1 MAAPASIATLTYA
14 VRIPVVLKYLGEL
27 ALVLA
32 ALALVPALAG
42 LYYREPGIAASYL
55 AVAMG
60 LAAFGWPC
68 AHRKD
73 PARVQTNEALVVTA
87 LAYLLGSFAMAFPI
101 MAAGV
106 HIEDALFEAVSGIT
120 TTGLTLIANVESLP
134 RTVLFGRAWLQWFGG
149 LGIVVLSI
157 ALLLGNDVAA
167 RHLVEPAEA
176 GEHLATTTRAF
187 ARRIAVVYI
196 VLTLLAIALL
206 AALGLSASDAVN
218 YALAA
223 ISTGSFAPQ
232 NAGVAA
238 IASGTARTAVV
249 AIGLFGAVSLPLY
262 FALVRR
268 DWRRI
273 ASDPEMRALGAAL
286 IAGFAA
292 LAAIAF
298 VRDGDGAAAEL
309 PGLALLTV
317 SAQTT
322 TGFAPI
328 PLATL
333 DSASKLVLIVAMT
346 VGGAVGST
354 AGGIKL
360 LRAVLVLRLLQ
371 LLLRRLS
378 MPSRAVAELRVGG
391 RKVESDEALRALAL
405 VLLFLIAALASWL
418 PFLAAGYAPMDAL
431 FEVVSALATAGLS
444 TGISSPGLAGGL
456 TAVLAADMLF
466 GRVELVAMLI
476 LFYPATWFARRSS
489 ES

>member
-1 MAAPASIATLTYA
+1 MAVPASIASLIYA

-32 ALALVPALAG
+32 ALALMPAVAG
-42 LYYREPGIAASYL
+42 LYYREFAIAASYL
-55 AVAMG
+55 AVAVA

-68 AHRKD
+68 ARLSE
-73 PARVQTNEALVVTA
+73 PARIQVNEALVVTA
-87 LAYLLGSFAMAFPI
+87 AAYLLGSLAMCVPMI
-101 MAAGV
+101 AAGIRV
-106 HIEDALFEAVSGIT
+106 EQALFEAVSGIT
-120 TTGLTLIANVESLP
+120 TTGLSTIANVEALP
-134 RTVLFGRAWLQWFGG
+134 RTLLFGRAWLQWFGG

-167 RHLVEPAEA
+167 RQLVDPAEP
-176 GEHLATTTRAF
+176 GEQLATTTRAF

-196 VLTLLAIALL
+196 ALTLLAIAGL
-206 AALGLSASDAVN
+206 AALGLTASGAVN

-223 ISTGSFAPQ
+223 ISTGGFAPQ
-232 NAGVAA
+232 NASVAA
-238 IASGTARTAVV
+238 VGSGAARAAIV
-249 AIGLFGAVSLPLY
+249 AIGLLGAISLPLY
-262 FALVRR
+262 FALARG
-268 DWRRI
+268 DWRRF
-273 ASDPEMRALGAAL
+273 AFDAETRALGVVL

-292 LAAIAF
+292 LAFIAF
-298 VRDGDGAAAEL
+298 ARDAHGAAADL

-322 TGFAPI
+322 TGFAPFPI
-328 PLATL
+328 VTL
-333 DSASKLVLIVAMT
+333 DAASKLVLLVAMS

-360 LRAVLVLRLLQ
+360 LRAILVFRLLQ

-391 RKVESDEALRALAL
+391 RKVEPDEALRALL
-405 VLLFLIAALASWL
+405 FVLLFLVAALASWM
-418 PFLAAGYAPMDAL
+418 PFLAAGYSPMDSL
-431 FEVVSALATAGLS
+431 FEVVSALGTVGLS
-444 TGISSPGLAGGL
+444 TGISSSELAPGLK
-456 TAVLAADMLF
+456 AVLAADMLF

-476 LFYPATWFARRSS
+476 LFYPPTWFARRSS

>member
-14 VRIPVVLKYLGEL
+14 VRIPVVLKYVGEL

-42 LYYREPGIAASYL
+42 VYYREPVIAAVYVG
-55 AVAMG
+55 VAAA
-60 LAAFGWPC
+60 LAAFGWTC
-68 AHRKD
+68 ARGAE
-73 PARVQTNEALVVTA
+73 PARIHVNEALVLIA
-87 LAYLLGSFAMAFPI
+87 AAYLLGSVAMSFPI
-101 MAAGV
+101 LAGGMRF
-106 HIEDALFEAVSGIT
+106 EDALFEAISGIT
-120 TTGLTLIANVESLP
+120 TTGLSTIADVEGLP
-134 RTVLFGRAWLQWFGG
+134 RTLLFGRAWLQWFGG

-157 ALLLGNDVAA
+157 ALLLGNDVAS
-167 RHLVEPAEA
+167 RQLVEPAEP

-187 ARRIAVVYI
+187 ARRVAVVYV
-196 VLTLLAIALL
+196 VLTLLAIAVL
-206 AALGLSASDAVN
+206 AALGLGASDAVN

-223 ISTGSFAPQ
+223 VSTGGFAPHS
-232 NAGVAA
+232 ASVAA
-238 IASGTARTAVV
+238 IASGPARAAIV
-249 AIGLFGAVSLPLY
+249 AIGLFGAISLPLY
-262 FALVRR
+262 FVLARR

-273 ASDPEMRALGAAL
+273 ASDPETRALGLAL
-286 IAGFAA
+286 LAGFAV

-298 VRDGDGAAAEL
+298 ARDGGSAAARL

-322 TGFAPI
+322 TGFAPF
-328 PLATL
+328 PVATL
-333 DSASKLVLIVAMT
+333 DPASMLVLVVMMS

-360 LRAVLVLRLLQ
+360 LRAMLVFRLLQ

-391 RKVESDEALRALAL
+391 RRVEPDEALRALVF
-405 VLLFLIAALASWL
+405 VLLFLFAILISWL
-418 PFLAAGYAPMDAL
+418 VFLVAGYAPMDSL
-431 FEVVSALATAGLS
+431 FEVVSALGTVGLS
-444 TGISSPGLAGGL
+444 TGISSPALPAGLK
-456 TAVLAADMLF
+456 AVLAADMLL

-476 LFYPATWFARRSS
+476 LFYPPTWFARRSS

>member
-42 LYYREPGIAASYL
+42 LYFREPGVALRYL
-55 AVAMG
+55 AVAIA
-60 LAAFGWPC
+60 LTAFGWPC
-68 AHRKD
+68 ARRTE
-73 PARVQTNEALVVTA
+73 PAHIQVNEALVVSA
-87 LAYLLGSFAMAFPI
+87 AAYLLGSLAMCFP
-101 MAAGV
+101 MLAGGMR
-106 HIEDALFEAVSGIT
+106 IEDALFEAVSGIT
-120 TTGLTLIANVESLP
+120 TTGLSTIVDVERLP
-134 RTVLFGRAWLQWFGG
+134 RTLLFGRAWLQWFGG
-149 LGIVVLSI
+149 FGIVVLSV

-167 RHLVEPAEA
+167 RHLVDPAEA

-187 ARRIAVVYI
+187 ARRVGVVYM
-196 VLTLLAIALL
+196 VLTLLAIAIL
-206 AALGLSASDAVN
+206 AGLGLSAAEAVN

-223 ISTGSFAPQ
+223 ISTGGFAPHSVS
-232 NAGVAA
+232 VAA
-238 IASGTARTAVV
+238 IASGPARAAIV
-249 AIGLFGAVSLPLY
+249 AIGLFGAISLPLY
-262 FALVRR
+262 FALARR
-268 DWRRI
+268 DWRRV
-273 ASDPEMRALGAAL
+273 ASDPELRALGAAL

-298 VRDGDGAAAEL
+298 VREGDGAAGAL

-322 TGFAPI
+322 TGFAPV
-328 PLATL
+328 PVAAL
-333 DSASKLVLIVAMT
+333 DSASKLVLVVAMT

-378 MPSRAVAELRVGG
+378 MPSRAVAGLHLGG
-391 RKVESDEALRALAL
+391 RKVESEDALRALL
-405 VLLFLIAALASWL
+405 FVLLFLVVALASWL

-431 FEVVSALATAGLS
+431 FEVVSALGTVGLS
-444 TGISSPGLAGGL
+444 TGISSPALPAGLKG
-456 TAVLAADMLF
+456 VLAADMLL

-476 LFYPATWFARRSS
+476 LFYPATWFARRTS

>member
-55 AVAMG
+55 AVAVA

-68 AHRKD
+68 ARRTE
-73 PARVQTNEALVVTA
+73 PAHIQVNEALVVTA
-87 LAYLLGSFAMAFPI
+87 AAYLLGSFAMAFPI

-120 TTGLTLIANVESLP
+120 TTGLSMITDVERLP

-206 AALGLSASDAVN
+206 AALGLRASEAVN

-238 IASGTARTAVV
+238 VGSAGARVAII
-249 AIGLFGAVSLPLY
+249 AIGLFGAISLPLY
-262 FALVRR
+262 FALARG
-268 DWRRI
+268 DWRRV
-273 ASDPEMRALGAAL
+273 ASDPETRVLGVALV
-286 IAGFAA
+286 AGFAA
-292 LAAIAF
+292 LAFIAF
-298 VRDGDGAAAEL
+298 LRDAAGAVAEL

-328 PLATL
+328 PVATL
-333 DSASKLVLIVAMT
+333 DPASKLVLMVAMT

-360 LRAVLVLRLLQ
+360 LRAILVLRLLQ

-378 MPSRAVAELRVGG
+378 MPRRAVAELRVGG
-391 RKVESDEALRALAL
+391 RKVEADEALRALL
-405 VLLFLIAALASWL
+405 FVLLFLVAALVSWM
-418 PFLAAGYAPMDAL
+418 PFLVAGYAPMDAL

-444 TGISSPGLAGGL
+444 TVISAPGLATGL
-456 TAVLAADMLF
+456 KGVLAADMLF

-476 LFYPATWFARRSS
+476 LLYPATWFARRSS

>member
-1 MAAPASIATLTYA
+1 MVAPASIATLVHA

-42 LYYREPGIAASYL
+42 LYYGEPLIAAAYL
-55 AVAMG
+55 AVAAA

-68 AHRKD
+68 ARGAE
-73 PARVQTNEALVVTA
+73 PARIQVNEALVVIA
-87 LAYLLGSFAMAFPI
+87 AAYLLASLAMCLP
-101 MAAGV
+101 MAAGGLRL
-106 HIEDALFEAVSGIT
+106 EDALFEAVSGIT
-120 TTGLTLIANVESLP
+120 TTGLSTIADVERLP
-134 RTVLFGRAWLQWFGG
+134 RSLLFGRAWLQWFGG

-157 ALLLGNDVAA
+157 ALLLGNDVAS
-167 RHLVEPAEA
+167 RQLVDPTEA
-176 GEHLATTTRAF
+176 GEHLATTTRAY
-187 ARRIAVVYI
+187 ARRVAVVYA
-196 VLTLLAIALL
+196 VLTLLAIVVL

-223 ISTGSFAPQ
+223 VSTGGFAPHHESL
-232 NAGVAA
+232 AA
-238 IASGTARTAVV
+238 IHSGPARTAIACAGLLG
-249 AIGLFGAVSLPLY
+249 AISLPLY
-262 FALVRR
+262 FSAARG

-273 ASDPEMRALGAAL
+273 AADPETRALGLAL
-286 IAGFAA
+286 LAGFAA

-298 VRDGDGAAAEL
+298 AREGGSAAQAL

-322 TGFAPI
+322 TGFAPF
-328 PLATL
+328 PVATL
-333 DSASKLVLIVAMT
+333 DSASMLVLVVMMT

-360 LRAVLVLRLLQ
+360 LRAILVFRLLQ

-378 MPSRAVAELRVGG
+378 MPRHAVAELRLGG
-391 RKVESDEALRALAL
+391 RKVEPEEALRALSF
-405 VLLFLIAALASWL
+405 VLLFLLAALVSWM
-418 PFLAAGYAPMDAL
+418 PFLAAGHAPMDAL
-431 FEVVSALATAGLS
+431 FEVVSALGTVGLS
-444 TGISSPGLAGGL
+444 SGISAPGLAPGL
-456 TAVLAADMLF
+456 KAVLAADMLL

-476 LFYPATWFARRSS
+476 LFYPASWFARRST